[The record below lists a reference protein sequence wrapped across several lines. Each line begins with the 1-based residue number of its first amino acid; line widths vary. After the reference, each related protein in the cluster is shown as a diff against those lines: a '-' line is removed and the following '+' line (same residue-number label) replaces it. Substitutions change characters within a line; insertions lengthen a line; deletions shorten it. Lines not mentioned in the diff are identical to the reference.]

1 MSQVPPP
8 VTEQGVSLTP
18 PVCYRHPKR
27 ETYLHCV
34 RCNRPICP
42 ECLHEA
48 PVGFQCPECVAEG
61 RRTVRQ
67 GRTVFGGS
75 MRGSLG
81 YVTKALIA
89 INVAVM
95 IVSLASA
102 GGGGLGSGLLI
113 GGSTRLT
120 EWGSVWGAISWET
133 PAGHHA
139 FDQPAG
145 IADGDFYRLFTAMF
159 LHYGLLHL
167 ALNMWALWVLGRE
180 LENQLGPGRYL
191 LLYLLA
197 GLGGNVAAY
206 WLSPAGQS
214 AGASGAVF
222 GLFAALFVVARRLNR
237 DTSQIITVLVINL
250 VFSFSVPGISWQ
262 AHLGGLIVG
271 AALAVAMTY
280 PPRELRGKVLS
291 AASAGIVI
299 LLSAIVVAQT
309 VSLNSVQLPPGF

>member
-1 MSQVPPP
+1 
-8 VTEQGVSLTP
+8 LT
-18 PVCYRHPKR
+18 
-27 ETYLHCV
+27 
-34 RCNRPICP
+34 N
-42 ECLHEA
+42 
-48 PVGFQCPECVAEG
+48 
-61 RRTVRQ
+61 
-67 GRTVFGGS
+67 
-75 MRGSLG
+75 
-81 YVTKALIA
+81 
-89 INVAVM
+89 
-95 IVSLASA
+95 
-102 GGGGLGSGLLI
+102 
-113 GGSTRLT
+113 
-120 EWGSVWGAISWET
+120 WGAVWGAQ
-133 PAGHHA
+133 GYGYGDVVL
-139 FDQPAG
+139 FQGPAG

-167 ALNMWALWVLGRE
+167 GLNMWALWVLGRE
-180 LENQLGPGRYL
+180 LENQLGPGRFL

-206 WLSPAGQS
+206 WLAPTGHS

-250 VFSFSVPGISWQ
+250 VFSFSVRGISWQ
-262 AHLGGLIVG
+262 AHLGGLVVG